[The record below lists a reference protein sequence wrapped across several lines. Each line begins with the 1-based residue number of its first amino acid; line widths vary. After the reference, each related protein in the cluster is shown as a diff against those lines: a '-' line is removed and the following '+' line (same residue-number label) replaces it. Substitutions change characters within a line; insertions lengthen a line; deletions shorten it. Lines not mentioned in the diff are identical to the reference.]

1 MRIVRVS
8 KRARAQSIV
17 GLAVVLPLFLFV
29 LIGAFQL
36 LLDAYAQQVAL
47 GAAQDAARL
56 AASRDAT
63 AEDAAAVA
71 GARARDLL
79 SVGLGKLPDSTQV
92 KVESAGDIVTV
103 TVTVTLNSLVP
114 LVDQLGLGTIE
125 AHSRASRE
133 FFRPGGGTSA

>member
-17 GLAVVLPLFLFV
+17 GLAVVLPFFLFV

-103 TVTVTLNSLVP
+103 TVTVTLNPLVP

>member
-1 MRIVRVS
+1 MRSVRGS
-8 KRARAQSIV
+8 GRARAQSIV
-17 GLAVVLPLFLFV
+17 GLAVALPFFLFV

-36 LLDAYAQQVAL
+36 LLSAYVQQVAL

-63 AEDAAAVA
+63 AEDAAVVA
-71 GARARDLL
+71 GTRARDLL
-79 SVGLGKLPDSTQV
+79 NVGLGKLPDSTQV
-92 KVESAGDIVTV
+92 NVDSAGVTV
-103 TVTVTLNSLVP
+103 TVKVNPLVP

>member
-1 MRIVRVS
+1 M
-8 KRARAQSIV
+8 V
-17 GLAVVLPLFLFV
+17 GFAVALPLFLFALV
-29 LIGAFQL
+29 GAFQL
-36 LLDAYAQQVAL
+36 LLGAYVQQVAL

-63 AEDAAAVA
+63 VEDAAAVA
-71 GARARDLL
+71 DTRARDLL
-79 SVGLGKLPDSTQV
+79 RVGLGRLPDSTQV
-92 KVESAGDIVTV
+92 NVESAGDTVTV
-103 TVTVTLNSLVP
+103 TVTVTVNPLVP

>member
-1 MRIVRVS
+1 MRSVRGFG
-8 KRARAQSIV
+8 RARAQSMV
-17 GLAVVLPLFLFV
+17 GLAVALPFFLFA

-36 LLDAYAQQVAL
+36 LLNAYVQQVAL

-56 AASRDAT
+56 AASRDSAF
-63 AEDAAAVA
+63 EDAAAVA
-71 GARARDLL
+71 GARASDLL

-92 KVESAGDIVTV
+92 NVDSAGDAVTV
-103 TVTVTLNSLVP
+103 TVTVKVNPLVP

-133 FFRPGGGTSA
+133 FFRPGGGTGA